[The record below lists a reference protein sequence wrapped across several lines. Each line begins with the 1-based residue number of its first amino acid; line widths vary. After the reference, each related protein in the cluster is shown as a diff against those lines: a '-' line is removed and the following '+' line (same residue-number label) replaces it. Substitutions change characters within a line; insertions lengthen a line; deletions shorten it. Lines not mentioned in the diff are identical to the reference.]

1 MKLTQMLI
9 WLTLALVPF
18 TGCTSTATQTQEPYA
33 VASDWLALPVQ
44 GEQPVDVFYL
54 YPTVYVRMNAASPLY
69 SDRSSEVLKRS
80 AAMAYQLQA
89 TAFAPVANI
98 YAPYYSQCDAASV
111 LSLPFEERDALL
123 AQDPLQDAI
132 AAFDYYMT
140 HYNQGRP
147 FVLAGHS
154 QGSDVLRLLL
164 ARYMPSHPE
173 VYERMLAAYCIGTSI
188 TERFLAEHPFLHF
201 AERTDDI
208 QVIVS
213 YNTEAPGVEQPNPI
227 VSRDALVINPITW
240 TQSVEPA
247 PAARNLGSLVPMID
261 GSLKLVQGFAD
272 ATVDL
277 DRAVV
282 VCSTVEGKLPVLA
295 SSAHFPKGVYHSFDY
310 ALYYADLTENL
321 KERTAAYLRGK

>member
-1 MKLTQMLI
+1 MKLTHMLVC
-9 WLTLALVPF
+9 LSLALVLLS
-18 TGCTSTATQTQEPYA
+18 GCASTATQIQEPYA
-33 VASDWLALPVQ
+33 VASNWLALPVQ
-44 GEQPVDVFYL
+44 GDQPVDVFYL
-54 YPTVYVRMNAASPLY
+54 YPTVYVRMDASAPQY
-69 SDRSSEVLKRS
+69 SDRSIEALKQS

-123 AQDPLQDAI
+123 EQAPLQDAV
-132 AAFDYYMT
+132 AAFDYYIT

-173 VYERMLAAYCIGTSI
+173 VYARMVAAYCIGTSI
-188 TERFLAEHPFLHF
+188 TEAFLAEHPFLHV
-201 AERTDDI
+201 AKQADDT

-240 TQSVEPA
+240 TQSDEPA
-247 PAARNLGSLVPMID
+247 AAERNLGSLVPSPD
-261 GSLKLVQGFAD
+261 GSLNLVQGFAD
-272 ATVDL
+272 AAVDL

-310 ALYYADLTENL
+310 ALYYANLTENL
-321 KERTAAYLRGK
+321 QVRTAAYLRGK